1 MKLLAIVI
9 ASLMLLA
16 CGGTDS
22 GSANSSGA
30 SPPAFDPPPTPG
42 R

>member
-1 MKLLAIVI
+1 MKLLAMVM

-16 CGGTDS
+16 CGGGES
-22 GSANSSGA
+22 GSAKGTG
-30 SPPAFDPPPTPG
+30 SPAAFDPPPAPG

>member
-1 MKLLAIVI
+1 MKLLAMLI

-16 CGGTDS
+16 CGGGES
-22 GSANSSGA
+22 GPKNGA
-30 SPPAFDPPPTPG
+30 GNPPAFDPPPTPG